1 VYLKQLST
9 PHVNI
14 TPIKGLV
21 NANAKAQKAAAE
33 TKLKRLTN
41 LTTDERANFKN
52 RLQIEPVEGV
62 LKEAEKLNS
71 NRKTARKNKNKTTKN
86 VANALQGL
94 TTLTREN
101 RKSFMN
107 KLPQNGQEKVISNAV
122 ALNIQRKK
130 NMANEERKKKLGEN
144 TKAFDTKLRSLRNL
158 TDEERAKYMNNFK
171 MAPSTADVIMKRA
184 IERNARVRGLRTGKE
199 QNMKNLSTQLQKFT
213 NLTKNNRRKYIERLK
228 TEDKRNILMEA
239 NAENVRRKTEKQK
252 VLNDEIAKR
261 KAEEAAKKN
270 RNLQTKTVAKTLQG
284 LTSLERENRKKFMN
298 RLATNGANKV
308 VSSAKALNA
317 ERKAEQAAKKKKEE
331 MERQMIED
339 KKKAEDAKKKMEEA
353 KKRSQNLQTKR
364 IAKTLQ
370 GLTSLERENRKK
382 FMNRLT
388 TNGANKVVSSA
399 KALNAERKAEQ
410 AAQKKKEEMERQMI
424 EDKKKA
430 EEAAKKNRN
439 LQIKR
444 IAKTLQGL
452 TSLERENRKKF
463 MNRLATNGDQKV
475 LANAV
480 ALNKERKK
488 IREGVEWKLKQI
500 GAKGSNLQAFMK
512 RWNNSKNKTIFNNA
526 RKKVI
531 NKQPL
536 LSKVVREIPGTFGQ
550 WRRGWEDA
558 IRKAETPQELERLD
572 RLLDEKS
579 RLRTE
584 IEKAPIA
591 EDKRKGQLRFV
602 MQLRNDVGKRRVE
615 LARDIKTK
623 KDMGDAATKQT
634 AQKLQ
639 SMDKLS
645 RDNRKRFMDRVAKGE
660 DTRTVLT
667 NADKLQRNRLAAE
680 RVKQQ
685 KAEEE
690 KKVLEERRRR
700 EEEQKKRADQE
711 KAKRD
716 KLRGDT
722 AKMLQGMSGLE
733 RKNRQEFMRR
743 LERGNN
749 PATVI
754 SNARAR
760 DQMKRK
766 PQDFTFNKRPSGQ
779 IKTMTTAQRFG
790 TPVKNR
796 STTGKSLRQKE
807 MDNIRKRREAQ
818 QRQRMKRR

>member
-1 VYLKQLST
+1 MSNFKNGEALIDDLIAASKAKNVDNEKDKDALRNYVRKATIPQTKKDVYLKQLNT
-9 PHVNI
+9 PYVNV

-21 NANAKAQKAAAE
+21 NANVEAQKVDAE
-33 TKLKRLTN
+33 TKLKTLTN
-41 LTTDERANFKN
+41 LTTDERAKFKN
-52 RLQIEPVEGV
+52 RLQIEPTEGV

-71 NRKTARKNKNKTTKN
+71 NRKTVRKNKNKTTKN
-86 VANALQGL
+86 VAKALQGL

-144 TKAFDTKLRSLRNL
+144 TKVFDTKLRSLRNL

-228 TEDKRNILMEA
+228 TEDKRNILREA

-261 KAEEAAKKN
+261 KAQEAAKKN
-270 RNLQTKTVAKTLQG
+270 RNLQIKTVATKLQG

-308 VSSAKALNA
+308 VSN
-317 ERKAEQAAKKKKEE
+317 
-331 MERQMIED
+331 
-339 KKKAEDAKKKMEEA
+339 
-353 KKRSQNLQTKR
+353 
-364 IAKTLQ
+364 
-370 GLTSLERENRKK
+370 
-382 FMNRLT
+382 
-388 TNGANKVVSSA
+388 A

-444 IAKTLQGL
+444 VATKLQGL

-536 LSKVVREIPGTFGQ
+536 LNKVVREIPGTFGQ

-602 MQLRNDVGKRRVE
+602 MQLRNDIGKRRIE

-645 RDNRKRFMDRVAKGE
+645 RNNRKRFMNRVAGGE

-667 NADKLQRNRLAAE
+667 NADKLQRNRVAAE

-685 KAEEE
+685 KAEQD
-690 KKVLEERRRR
+690 KKALENKRRR
-700 EEEQKKRADQE
+700 EEEEKKRKDQE
-711 KAKRD
+711 KAKQN
-716 KLRGDT
+716 KLKANT
-722 AKMLQGMSGLE
+722 AKMFQSMNGLE
-733 RKNRQEFMRR
+733 RKNRKEFMQR
-743 LERGNN
+743 LERGND
-749 PATVI
+749 PAKVI
-754 SNARAR
+754 ANARAR
-760 DQMKRK
+760 DR
-766 PQDFTFNKRPSGQ
+766 FTFNKKPSGQ
-779 IKTMTTAQRFG
+779 LKTMTAAQRFG
-790 TPVKNR
+790 EPSSSDAKNQIYGMRGMGVKNQQSFIKR
-796 STTGKSLRQKE
+796 LERGEDASRVLRDARAREQMIRSRVSTTKRQLQYNTKV
-807 MDNIRKRREAQ
+807 RSVVRRL
-818 QRQRMKRR
+818 